1 MIITN
6 GKIITYEHPNRIL
19 EDQAVLVQNG
29 IIKQIGNQQQMLD
42 AFPDEERLDAK
53 GQLVM
58 PGNICAHTHFYGAYS
73 RGMAIPGAAPDGFP
87 AILDKLW
94 WPLDRSLSLED
105 VKYSAYV
112 CILEAI
118 QHGTTTLIDHH
129 ASQNAVRGSLVEIAK
144 VVEETGIRASLCYE
158 VTDRDGEERTRQGIE
173 ENLENIRL
181 VKNEKP
187 LNGRLGATFGLH
199 ASLTLSEQTLEKCRQ
214 ECPEDVGFHIH
225 VAEHSVDQY
234 KTQEI
239 SGLRVVD
246 RLYKHGILGPRSI
259 AVHAVHVD
267 GKEMELLRDTGTWV
281 THQPRSNMNNAVG
294 IAQIESMLRM
304 GIKVCLGNDGFSNAM
319 WEEWKTCYLA
329 HKLWNLDPRQMGGY
343 TVQEI
348 AVYNNAALATQQFGG
363 AVIGQ
368 LIPGAKADIIL
379 VDYKPFT
386 PMTEGNLPWH
396 ILFGFHESMVT
407 TTIVDGNVLM
417 KDREILTVDADKIF
431 HEALKVAPALWK
443 RYQAKFAN

>member
-29 IIKQIGNQQQMLD
+29 IIKLIDNQQQMLD
-42 AFPDEERLDAK
+42 AFPEEERLDAK

-73 RGMAIPGAAPDGFP
+73 RGMAIPGAAPDSFP
-87 AILDKLW
+87 SILDKLW

-129 ASQNAVRGSLVEIAK
+129 ASQNAVRGSLAEIAK

-158 VTDRDGEERTRQGIE
+158 VTDRDGEERARQGIE

-246 RLYKHGILGPRSI
+246 RLHKHGILGPRSI

-363 AVIGQ
+363 EVIGQ

-417 KDREILTVDADKIF
+417 KDREILTVDVDKVF
-431 HEALKVAPALWK
+431 HEALKVAPALWQ

>member
-1 MIITN
+1 MLIIN
-6 GKIITYEHPNRIL
+6 GTLVTWEDPNQIL
-19 EDQAVLVQNG
+19 ENHALLVQNG
-29 IIKQIGNQQQMLD
+29 IITRVDVQDILLKE
-42 AFPDEERLDAK
+42 FPDEKLLDAK

-73 RGMAIPGAAPDGFP
+73 RGMEIPGAAPDSFP
-87 AILDKLW
+87 EILEKLW

-118 QHGTTTLIDHH
+118 QHGTTTLFDHH
-129 ASQNAVRGSLVEIAK
+129 ASQNAVRGSLTEIAR
-144 VVEETGIRASLCYE
+144 VVEQTGIRASLCYE
-158 VTDRDGEERTRQGIE
+158 VSDRDGQERTEQGIS
-173 ENLENIRL
+173 ENMAHIEW
-181 VKNEKP
+181 VQKEAP
-187 LNGRLGATFGLH
+187 FNGRLAATFGLH
-199 ASLTLSEQTLEKCRQ
+199 ASLTLSDKTLVMCRQ
-214 ECPEDVGFHIH
+214 KCPDDTGFHIH

-234 KTQEI
+234 TTLEM

-246 RLYKHGILGPRSI
+246 RLYNHGILGPHSI

-267 GKEMELLRDTGTWV
+267 GKEMDLLRESKTWV

-304 GIKVCLGNDGFSNAM
+304 GIPVCLGNDGFSNAM

-329 HKLWNLDPRQMGGY
+329 HKLWNRDPRSMGGY
-343 TVQEI
+343 SVQQMAI
-348 AVYNNAALATQQFGG
+348 YNNSDIATQQFGG
-363 AVIGQ
+363 TVIGK
-368 LIPGAKADIIL
+368 LVKGAKADIIL

-407 TTIVDGNVLM
+407 TTIVDGKILM
-417 KDREILTVDADKIF
+417 HNREILTVDVDKIF
-431 HEALKVAPALWK
+431 YEARQCAPALWQ
-443 RYQAKFAN
+443 RYEAQFH

>member
-1 MIITN
+1 MLIIN
-6 GKIITYEHPNRIL
+6 GKVITWEQPNRVL
-19 EDQAVLVQNG
+19 EDYAVL
-29 IIKQIGNQQQMLD
+29 IKDGKIHKVEAQKKLLAD
-42 AFPDEERLDAK
+42 YPEEEYLDAK

-73 RGMAIPGAAPDGFP
+73 RGMAIPGAAPDSFP
-87 AILDKLW
+87 TILEKLW
-94 WPLDRSLSLED
+94 WPLDRSLTLED

-112 CILEAI
+112 CIIEAI

-129 ASQNAVRGSLVEIAK
+129 ASQNAVRGSLAEIAK

-158 VTDRDGEERTRQGIE
+158 VTDRDGEERTQQGID
-173 ENLENIRL
+173 ENLENIRW
-181 VKNEKP
+181 VKRDKP
-187 LNGRLGATFGLH
+187 FNGRLGATFGLH
-199 ASLTLSEQTLEKCRQ
+199 ASLTLSENTLEKCRQ

-294 IAQIESMLRM
+294 IAQIESMMRM
-304 GIKVCLGNDGFSNAM
+304 GIKVSLGNDGFSNAM

-329 HKLWNLDPRQMGGY
+329 HKLWNLDPRRMGGY
-343 TVQEI
+343 AVQEMAI
-348 AVYNNAALATQQFGG
+348 YNNSELATQQFGG
-363 AVIGQ
+363 DVIGK
-368 LIPGAKADIIL
+368 LVPGAKADIIL

-396 ILFGFHESMVT
+396 ILFGFHESMIT
-407 TTIVDGNVLM
+407 TTIVDGKVLM
-417 KDREILTVDADKIF
+417 KDREILTVDVDKIF
-431 HEALKVAPALWK
+431 HEALKGAPALWQ
-443 RYQAKFAN
+443 RYRAKFD